1 MKRIKFYQNRSSNN
15 LATII
20 ATTCFIATISSVS
33 SSIITP
39 NNNNN
44 RFYQPTQLQAP
55 KNLKAVKHSI
65 TESSI
70 FLTWSEVPKAEY
82 YRITLMPPAI
92 GATGIGSG
100 IKDKF
105 TRIQGLKPNTEYTIR
120 VSAVKENKEG
130 IPAVTWQKT
139 GLPAPEELYIL
150 DESLSDNSMTVNWV
164 EVDGAEVYFVDVSP
178 SGGVTGYEGGIQSN
192 SVTLRGLTQNT
203 QYTVTVRP
211 KNWVGLGGSRS
222 IRQTTKLGKPK
233 LLKVKYK
240 KPDNNKNNVKTCPVV
255 SANLKIKVKHATLPF
270 ILYLF

>member
-39 NNNNN
+39 NNNNNN

-240 KPDNNKNNVKTCPVV
+240 K
-255 SANLKIKVKHATLPF
+255 IR
-270 ILYLF
+270 